1 MEWEGVDTTLPFG
14 LRSAPKIFSAVA
26 DASEW
31 AFMEGGV
38 TYSLHFLDD
47 YLSMGTAGSGQC
59 ARNLGIMMRV
69 CEENGTPPEVE

>member
-1 MEWEGVDTTLPFG
+1 MGEGEVLGHDTPIWVEVRSKDILGGSRRIGME
-14 LRSAPKIFSAVA
+14 S
-26 DASEW
+26 
-31 AFMEGGV
+31 GV

-47 YLSMGTAGSGQC
+47 YLSMGTAGSGEC